1 MNQLKSRWESGP
13 AGSKPTL
20 QTAESLP
27 QTASLSEALIPLAN
41 IGQ

>member
-20 QTAESLP
+20 QTAESPP
-27 QTASLSEALIPLAN
+27 QTASEGGFDSFS
-41 IGQ
+41 